1 MVDRPFGGLN
11 VIFCG
16 DIWQLDPP
24 SGTAIAS
31 IPADVV
37 RGARQFAPAPDVKH
51 GQELFWGKGVGH
63 EGCVQGV
70 TELTECMRCE
80 DVWLRSVQEG
90 MRAGR
95 LSEETHA
102 FLHGERAC
110 KPGSYT
116 KDDSHWDAHCTEHC
130 KKAFV
135 EAMRM
140 PTPDRATYIE
150 RNECEKC
157 KEERKSRRLVAQG
170 PEDERLREEKFQV
183 APAIVPNNSVK
194 YDINKIRAH
203 EYAASSGEGI
213 AWCRA
218 HDKPSQRVLQGRVHL
233 QRDK

>member
-90 MRAGR
+90 MQAWKLHEGR
-95 LSEETHA
+95 LTLGRA
-102 FLHGERAC
+102 LHGALQKSVRRGNADAYS
-110 KPGSYT
+110 GSR
-116 KDDSHWDAHCTEHC
+116 DVH
-130 KKAFV
+130 
-135 EAMRM
+135 R
-140 PTPDRATYIE
+140 
-150 RNECEKC
+150 
-157 KEERKSRRLVAQG
+157 EERM
-170 PEDERLREEKFQV
+170 
-183 APAIVPNNSVK
+183 
-194 YDINKIRAH
+194 
-203 EYAASSGEGI
+203 
-213 AWCRA
+213 
-218 HDKPSQRVLQGRVHL
+218 
-233 QRDK
+233 